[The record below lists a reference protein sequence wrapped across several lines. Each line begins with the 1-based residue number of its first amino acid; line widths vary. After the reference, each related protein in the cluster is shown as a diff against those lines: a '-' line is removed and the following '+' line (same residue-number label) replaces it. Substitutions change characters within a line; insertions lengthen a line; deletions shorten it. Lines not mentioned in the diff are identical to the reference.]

1 MPNKE
6 FNWYHHGS
14 TLPLPSARRP
24 QPEPAGVEEACICT
38 ALFPLTRHLHLL
50 WKKRFVI
57 IIILIFGHRLNNSIN
72 RMFIYSPF
80 LFCWRTFGA
89 SFWRGIYTWGVGIVP
104 PKWAASEL
112 TASFLPKQTDNSPG
126 HSHGHIEKHQSTQYI
141 HDHSVFLPFDK
152 MYSRNLTASDF
163 ARWF

>member
-1 MPNKE
+1 MVPPRRSRLP
-6 FNWYHHGS
+6 GS
-14 TLPLPSARRP
+14 RNRSLLGWKKPVSA
-24 QPEPAGVEEACICT
+24 QPR
-38 ALFPLTRHLHLL
+38 FPPTRHLHLP